1 MNVALYVPGVEEAN
15 EQITV
20 EVPSEA
26 RVTLVGHDR
35 ERAAGD
41 ATLRFMLPAKPARLE
56 NVRPSTSE
64 EPALKAIDEGPAIL
78 KSVMFT
84 ASLTELLSEP
94 LVPVIVRAKAPA
106 GRPAPQV
113 GNSLANP
120 PAGTKIVEV
129 LVNVVNQHAKAVEE
143 GLATS
148 ITLPEKPLRLVTVT
162 VVCRSEATGIEMK
175 VALSVMVK
183 SPEEVELVTVT
194 VMVTV
199 CEIEPAEPV
208 TATEYDPTGVV
219 DKVDTDSSEVPVPP
233 DESTTLV

>member
-1 MNVALYVPGVEEAN
+1 M
-15 EQITV
+15 
-20 EVPSEA
+20 
-26 RVTLVGHDR
+26 LVGHDA

-41 ATLRFMLPAKPARLE
+41 AALRFMLPAKPARLE

-64 EPALKAIDEGPAIL
+64 EPALKAIDVGPAIL

-94 LVPVIVRAKAPA
+94 LVPVIVR
-106 GRPAPQV
+106 
-113 GNSLANP
+113 
-120 PAGTKIVEV
+120 V

-143 GLATS
+143 GFATS
-148 ITLPEKPLRLVTVT
+148 ITIPEKPLMLVTVT
-162 VVCRSEATGIEMK
+162 IVCCSEATGIEMK

-194 VMVTV
+194 VMASV

-233 DESTTLV
+233 DESITLV